1 VKKNIQIESPLKEQ
15 RKIMI
20 TAQRIADEYERELI
34 YYAKY
39 KSGLVS
45 DYLKLVL
52 CLLCVPLLTLLVF
65 IASLF
70 IVVGMWFMWFKDF
83 IKALTSKNNFI

>member
-1 VKKNIQIESPLKEQ
+1 MKKNIQIESPLKEQ

-20 TAQRIADEYERELI
+20 VAQSIADEYERDMI

-45 DYLKLVL
+45 NYLKLVL
-52 CLLCVPLLTLLVF
+52 CLLCVPLLTILVF
-65 IASLF
+65 ISSLF
-70 IVVGMWFMWFKDF
+70 VVVGMWLMWFKDF
-83 IKALTSKNNFI
+83 IKALTSRNNFI

>member
-1 VKKNIQIESPLKEQ
+1 
-15 RKIMI
+15 MI

>member
-1 VKKNIQIESPLKEQ
+1 VKKNIQIEFPLKEQ

-20 TAQRIADEYERELI
+20 TAQRIADEYERDMI

>member
-1 VKKNIQIESPLKEQ
+1 
-15 RKIMI
+15 MI
-20 TAQRIADEYERELI
+20 TAQRIADEYERDMI

-52 CLLCVPLLTLLVF
+52 CLLCVPLLTVLVF
-65 IASLF
+65 TASLF
-70 IVVGMWFMWFKDF
+70 TVVGMWFMWLNDF

>member
-1 VKKNIQIESPLKEQ
+1 MSLSKD
-15 RKIMI
+15 
-20 TAQRIADEYERELI
+20 DEGGKVAGGHLN
-34 YYAKY
+34 
-39 KSGLVS
+39 
-45 DYLKLVL
+45 
-52 CLLCVPLLTLLVF
+52 LTLST